1 MMPRKDYSWTMSEN
15 LSTAVLAGGCFW
27 CLEAV
32 FDELEGVTGVQ
43 SGYSGG
49 HVPDPSYEQVC
60 TGRTGHAEVVRVEFD
75 PSVLSYAD
83 LLRVFFTTHDPT
95 TKDRQGND
103 VGHQYRSAIFYQ
115 DEQQREAAEAVM
127 REVSEQGIYD
137 APLVTELAPLGAF
150 YPAEAYHDDYFAN
163 NPRQPYCTAVIAPKV
178 AKFRKSYRERLK
190 RQVV

>member
-1 MMPRKDYSWTMSEN
+1 MNEK

-32 FDELEGVTGVQ
+32 FDGLEGVHSVQ

-49 HVPDPSYEQVC
+49 HLAKPSYEAVC
-60 TGRTGHAEVVRVEFD
+60 SGKTGHAEVVKVEFD

-103 VGHQYRSAIFYQ
+103 VGTQYRSAIFYQ
-115 DEQQREAAEAVM
+115 GDEQRETAEAVM
-127 REVSEQGIYD
+127 REVSGQGVYG
-137 APLVTELAPLGAF
+137 APLVTELEPLGAF
-150 YPAEAYHDDYFAN
+150 YPAEADHDDYFAR

-178 AKFRKSYRERLK
+178 AKFRKAYRERLK
-190 RQVV
+190 PQAV

>member
-150 YPAEAYHDDYFAN
+150 YPAEAYHDDYFTN